1 MITKEKDIYE
11 KYKGYSA
18 EDLLLDDYF
27 ISSMIAPTKE
37 SASFWKKIVQD
48 EIVHPDNYHLA
59 CYLMDSM
66 QVDSNYIS
74 TEEMDELWGNIKEKN
89 NCYAATKKKKLMRR
103 ILLWPLSGVASLFLF
118 LFLYHNYAEKPVK
131 TADLLIEDVKA
142 PEAPVTDIHLVFSDD
157 ETMALDGQDA
167 EIVYDKEGVAI
178 NNKNAKLRQKRAD
191 TGGAATYNQLIVPKG
206 KRSTLVFEDG
216 SKMWINAGTRV
227 VYPVFFAE
235 DKREV
240 YIDGEAYFDISREE
254 KRPFIVK
261 TGTFTIDVLGTTFN
275 IMAYE
280 KDFVQHVV
288 LVSGTV
294 TVHSENQDDAIL
306 SPNDMYLSDNGLA
319 HIEKVNVSDYIS
331 WTNGMYQYKSDRL
344 DVIMK
349 RLSRYYGKEI
359 ICEPDV
365 APLRFSGKL
374 DLKDDLHVV
383 LRGISRTSPVNYHLE
398 NTTTYMITNKY
409 KNGRPMEEKGM

>member
-1 MITKEKDIYE
+1 MITKENNLYE

-18 EDLLLDDYF
+18 EDLLLDEYF
-27 ISSMIAPTKE
+27 ISSVIEPTKE
-37 SASFWKKIVQD
+37 STAFWKKIVHD
-48 EIVHPDNYHLA
+48 GIVHSDNYHLA
-59 CYLMDSM
+59 CYLVDSM
-66 QVDSNYIS
+66 QVDSCCIS
-74 TEEMDELWGNIKEKN
+74 TEEIDELWGDIKEKN
-89 NCYAATKKKKLMRR
+89 ACYAAMKRKKIMRH
-103 ILLWPLSGVASLFLF
+103 ILLWSLSGVASLFLF
-118 LFLYHNYAEKPVK
+118 LYYGYSEKPME
-131 TADLLIEDVKA
+131 TAGLLIEDVKA
-142 PEAPVTDIHLVFSDD
+142 PEVPVTDIHLVFSDD

-178 NNKNAKLRQKRAD
+178 NNKNTKLKKKQVNKD
-191 TGGAATYNQLIVPKG
+191 ESVMYNQLIVPKG

-227 VYPVFFAE
+227 VYPVVFAE
-235 DKREV
+235 DKREI

-254 KRPFIVK
+254 RRPFIVK
-261 TGTFTIDVLGTTFN
+261 TETFTIDVLGTSFN

-294 TVHSENQDDAIL
+294 KVHSKDQDDAIL
-306 SPNDMYLSDNGLA
+306 SPDDMYLSDNGSA
-319 HIEKVNVSDYIS
+319 QIKKVDVSDYIS
-331 WTNGMYQYKSDRL
+331 WTSGMYQYKSDRL

-365 APLRFSGKL
+365 AHLRFSGKL
-374 DLKDDLHVV
+374 DLKDDLNAV
-383 LRGISRTSPVNYHLE
+383 LRGISRTSPVYYQLKNDS
-398 NTTTYMITNKY
+398 YMITNK
-409 KNGRPMEEKGM
+409 